1 MAVLDWNVETD
12 MEPAL
17 RAANLQYVADE
28 FATLARRL
36 HLKSAPL
43 VAAVMKDL
51 QRNVYVPA

>member
-1 MAVLDWNVETD
+1 

-17 RAANLQYVADE
+17 RAANLEYVADE

-36 HLKSAPL
+36 CLESAPL

-51 QRNVYVPA
+51 QRDIYVPA